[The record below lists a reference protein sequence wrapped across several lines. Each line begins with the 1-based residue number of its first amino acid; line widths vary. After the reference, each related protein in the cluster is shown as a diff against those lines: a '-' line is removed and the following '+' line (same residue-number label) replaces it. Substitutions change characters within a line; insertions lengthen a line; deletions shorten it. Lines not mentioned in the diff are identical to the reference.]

1 MLSPCPAAETLRAFL
16 ADELPPEAEQELA
29 AHVDACTE
37 CQALLEQLSEDEP
50 TRRLLAEHRHGR
62 SWQAARTPLPQLDE
76 VRERLHVLGWF
87 TSASQPDGGSTFAG
101 AIGSRSRAA
110 AIAEAAVTCVG
121 KFQIVQPI
129 GAGGFGVVYLAR
141 DTVLHRLVA
150 LKLAR
155 SNVLADP
162 DLKGRFLREAEALA
176 RLAHPH
182 IIPVY
187 EAGEHDGTCYLAVG
201 YCDGPTLE
209 QWLRDRG
216 TIVPRRAAELTLALA
231 RAVEHAHQHGI
242 LHRDIKPSNILLDK
256 ASPPSGQ
263 EFAPQLTDFGL
274 AKIAEQET
282 ATTLCG
288 TLLGTP
294 QYMAPEQAAGMVERI
309 GPATDVYALGAVLYE
324 MLTGRPPIRGASA
337 VDTLR
342 RVLIDEPA
350 PPRALAA
357 VPDDLDAIVLKCLD
371 KSPPRRYASAGD
383 LAADLE
389 RFLGGRPTLARP
401 LTVRQRAVRWVRRN
415 PAASIVTGLLAL
427 VVLLASGMFFF
438 NRQLTALQE
447 QMARQRAQHAYRDDI
462 LTAAARFAAGDVA
475 SAQQL
480 LKAHQPA
487 AGQEDLRSLEW
498 HYLWSQVTHDAFA
511 EYDAQSAVYHAR
523 LSPDGQQLA
532 IACADGSPRIL
543 DAKTLREQF
552 LLKSVERELNS
563 VAWSSDGKRVAG
575 AFDSGSVRIWKLAD
589 LGSPQDIQA
598 GDGKLYAAAFF
609 DDDTKLLTGG
619 DDALVRVWEVATGRQ
634 IAALAGHTRA
644 VEALAISPTES
655 LLATAGSDRQVLL
668 WNLDTLQQV
677 GELPGHTARLTSV
690 AFSPDGRLLATGD
703 LDCAVC
709 LWDIASRSR
718 VGRGF
723 SLDSVQSLA
732 FAGSERLIVGDRGGA
747 IRNFR
752 LAPQSPPQAGFEL
765 RLDSTDDAWHAH
777 DGRVYALAA
786 LPGGERFVSGG
797 QSGTL
802 RAWRRGQDSVRRWS
816 AAPDRFGGCGYS
828 GDSAQLFALRVQG
841 GVQLYDPDTLAPRD
855 VLALPPHEWSSL
867 AVLAGRAQVAAG
879 SATGELAVWNWKSR
893 NLVHQW
899 QIAEGEHIDHLSYS
913 PAAHLLAV
921 VAYARED
928 VLLIDPDTGE
938 RVAALPAASGTSA
951 AFSPDGRRLVVD
963 TLNNLAIYELASG
976 RLVRK
981 VAGHRDTVAALAYSP
996 DGRLIASAS
1005 SDRTLRLWTA
1015 DGDPLATLP
1024 GHLAP
1029 LTAVA
1034 FTPNGRSLVSGDAE
1048 GRIKIY
1054 HVVSHRELLEFPSGL
1069 SGVRQVAISADGRR
1083 LVIVGQDGDMAVIGP
1098 VPRKGQE

>member
-1 MLSPCPAAETLRAFL
+1 MLSPCLAAETLRAFL
-16 ADELPPEAEQELA
+16 ADELPPEAERELA
-29 AHVDACTE
+29 DHVDACTE

-50 TRRLLAEHRHGR
+50 TRRLLAEHRHRQGAH
-62 SWQAARTPLPQLDE
+62 AARTPLPQLEE

-87 TSASQPDGGSTFAG
+87 TSAPPGDGGSTFAAG
-101 AIGSRSRAA
+101 NGSGSCTAA
-110 AIAEAAVTCVG
+110 VAEAAVTCVG

-141 DTVLHRLVA
+141 DTVLHRQVA

-162 DLKGRFLREAEALA
+162 DLKSRFLREAEALA

-216 TIVPRRAAELTLALA
+216 TVAPRLAAELTLALA
-231 RAVEHAHQHGI
+231 QAVEHAHQHGI

-256 ASPPSGQ
+256 TDPQSGQ

-282 ATTLCG
+282 QTTLCG

-324 MLTGRPPIRGASA
+324 MLTGRPPIRGASS

-350 PPRALAA
+350 PPRSLAA

-389 RFLGGRPTLARP
+389 RFLEGRPTVARP
-401 LTVRQRAVRWVRRN
+401 LTARQRAVRWVRRN
-415 PAASIVTGLLAL
+415 PAASIVTGLLAV
-427 VVLLASGMFFF
+427 VVLLAAGMFVF
-438 NRQLTALQE
+438 NRQLADLQR
-447 QMARQRAQHAYRDDI
+447 QMARQSAQQTYRDDI
-462 LTAAARFAAGDVA
+462 LTAAARFADGDVA

-480 LKAHQPA
+480 LKAHLPA
-487 AGQEDLRSLEW
+487 AGQEDVRGLEW

-511 EYDAQSAVYHAR
+511 EYNAGSAVYHAR
-523 LSPDGQQLA
+523 LSPDGQRLA
-532 IACADGSPRIL
+532 VACEDGWLRIL
-543 DAKTLREQF
+543 SARTLQER
-552 LLKSVERELNS
+552 LVLKSEQRELNS
-563 VAWSSDGKRVAG
+563 VAWSSDGRLVAG
-575 AFDSGSVRIWKLAD
+575 AFDSGTVRIWNLAD
-589 LGSPQDIQA
+589 LGPPREIRA

-619 DDALVRVWEVATGRQ
+619 DDALVRVWDLASGRQ

-644 VEALAISPTES
+644 VEALAISPTDS

-668 WNLDTLQQV
+668 WNLDTLKQV

-709 LWDIASRSR
+709 LWDVTSQSR

-732 FAGSERLIVGDRGGA
+732 FASGERLVVGDRGGA

-752 LAPQSPPQAGFEL
+752 LAAQTPPQAGFEL
-765 RLDSTDDAWHAH
+765 RLDSADDAWRAH
-777 DGRVYALAA
+777 DGRVYTLAA

-802 RAWRRGQDSVRRWS
+802 RAWGRGQDSLRRWS
-816 AAPDRFGGCGYS
+816 AAPDRFQACGYS
-828 GDSAQLFALRVQG
+828 RDAAQLFALRVQG
-841 GVQLYDPDTLAPRD
+841 GVELYDPENLKPLGS
-855 VLALPPHEWSSL
+855 LALPPHQWGSL

-879 SATGELAVWNWKSR
+879 SATGDVAVWNWKSR
-893 NLVHQW
+893 NLVHHW
-899 QIAEGEHIDHLSYS
+899 QVAEGEHIDHLSYS

-921 VAYARED
+921 VAYTRED
-928 VLLIDPDTGE
+928 VLLVDPDTGE
-938 RVAALPAASGTSA
+938 RVAALPAASGTST

-963 TLNNLAIYELASG
+963 TLNKLAIYDLALR
-976 RLVRK
+976 RLIGEA
-981 VAGHRDTVAALAYSP
+981 AGHRDTVAAIAYSP
-996 DGRLIASAS
+996 DGRLLASAS

-1015 DGDPLATLP
+1015 DGEPLATLH
-1024 GHLAP
+1024 GHVAP

-1034 FTPNGRSLVSGDAE
+1034 FAPSGRSLISGDAE
-1048 GRIKIY
+1048 GRIKVY
-1054 HVVSHRELLEFPSGL
+1054 HVASQRELLEIPSGL
-1069 SGVRQVAISADGRR
+1069 SGVRGLAISADSQR
-1083 LVIVGQDGDMAVIGP
+1083 LVVVGQEGDMAVIGP
-1098 VPRKGQE
+1098 GPRRGQE